1 MIIKNLRLFS
11 SQLGWRLWILFLL
24 LLLAGCAEGFGISLI
39 LPLLQTDINAAD
51 DALSKMI
58 TGFFNFFELPTS
70 TSNVLLMLVIFFFVR
85 AALLMGQ
92 SWYQAVILSDH
103 LTQMRSGLIRD
114 TLNAKYLHLM
124 TYNVGY
130 LTNGIVHEIQT
141 VNAGVRN
148 LLDLVVALVM
158 AVIYVALPT
167 LVQPIL
173 SVFLVALAIPLG
185 GLTVVLIRKT
195 RILAMLWTEQHG
207 SQESFL
213 IEGVRNAKFVKST
226 GRTSV
231 ITDRLIRE
239 TTRVSATFRKLFIIS
254 GIARYGPEPL
264 IVLVM
269 AGMILL
275 YTEIYD
281 QPIVQILFLMFLFFQ
296 AAKNMIKLQ
305 STLRQFTEATG
316 SLKLYQRLREDL
328 AANAEPDDS
337 WAVSPNMRGAIEMR
351 NVGVTYP
358 KALKSA
364 LSGVNLTIPNRK
376 TVALVGAS
384 GSGKTTIANLVC
396 GLISP
401 SFGEILIAG
410 VSYKELRVSEIQ
422 ATTGYVTQESA
433 VFNGTFVEN
442 VTFWESDPDRDRV
455 ADLMRQLELR
465 GVGVGDSDVDLLDR
479 RIGGDGAQLSGG
491 ERQRLSIAR
500 ELYRNSELMILD
512 EATSALDSELEKK
525 IDQLLESQQGSKTF
539 LIIAHRL
546 STVRSADLIYVLGE
560 GKVIESGSFDE
571 LIEKDGEFARMVK
584 LQSF

>member
-1 MIIKNLRLFS
+1 
-11 SQLGWRLWILFLL
+11 
-24 LLLAGCAEGFGISLI
+24 
-39 LPLLQTDINAAD
+39 
-51 DALSKMI
+51 
-58 TGFFNFFELPTS
+58 
-70 TSNVLLMLVIFFFVR
+70 
-85 AALLMGQ
+85 
-92 SWYQAVILSDH
+92 
-103 LTQMRSGLIRD
+103 
-114 TLNAKYLHLM
+114 
-124 TYNVGY
+124 
-130 LTNGIVHEIQT
+130 
-141 VNAGVRN
+141 
-148 LLDLVVALVM
+148 
-158 AVIYVALPT
+158 
-167 LVQPIL
+167 
-173 SVFLVALAIPLG
+173 
-185 GLTVVLIRKT
+185 
-195 RILAMLWTEQHG
+195 
-207 SQESFL
+207 
-213 IEGVRNAKFVKST
+213 
-226 GRTSV
+226 
-231 ITDRLIRE
+231 
-239 TTRVSATFRKLFIIS
+239 
-254 GIARYGPEPL
+254 
-264 IVLVM
+264 
-269 AGMILL
+269 
-275 YTEIYD
+275 
-281 QPIVQILFLMFLFFQ
+281 MFLFFQ
-296 AAKNMIKLQ
+296 AAKNMFKFQ

-401 SFGEILIAG
+401 SIGEILIAG

-455 ADLMRQLELR
+455 ADLMRRLELS